1 VRTPFRKILC
11 PTDLSP
17 IGNSAL
23 TVTYAIADA
32 GTTVHLLHVC
42 APVALATLAAQV
54 PWTPTV
60 IPTPEERRAEEETV
74 RARLQRLVPAES
86 VEEGVRTEIH
96 VDNGFPVADRIEAV
110 ARAHDV
116 DVVVMGTH
124 GRTGVGRVILG
135 SVATDVLRRKGISV
149 LLVHDD
155 RVVHPESHE
164 AQKKRQ
170 PASP

>member
-23 TVTYAIADA
+23 RVAYAIADA
-32 GTTVHLLHVC
+32 GTTVHVLYVF
-42 APVALATLAAQV
+42 APVELAALAAQGR
-54 PWTPTV
+54 WAPTV
-60 IPTPEERRAEEETV
+60 IPTPEERRADEERM

-96 VDNGFPVADRIEAV
+96 IDHGFPVAERIEAA

-124 GRTGVGRVILG
+124 GRTGVGRVLLG
-135 SVATDVLRRKGISV
+135 SVAAEVMRRKGISV

-155 RVVHPESHE
+155 RVVHPVT
-164 AQKKRQ
+164 
-170 PASP
+170 PGASERPTRALP